1 MTVKQAEFMER
12 YLNGG
17 LQNETDKK
25 KERIEQN
32 NLDTCN
38 TAM

>member
-17 LQNETDKK
+17 LQKWNRQK